1 MNKNLLLISALCG
14 ATFLSGCVYDESY
27 GSRRVTVSTGS
38 PYSYY
43 GDYDEYSPYYSYS
56 GRRYY
61 RTGSRYVYYSNRRPY
76 YVSSLPSRSIYIT
89 PSRRV
94 VSTRVVTP
102 VRYNRYERSDSY
114 DRNDPL
120 YRSERSYPYNRY
132 DRGDR
137 RYRRWD

>member
-1 MNKNLLLISALCG
+1 MNKNFLLISALCG
-14 ATFLSGCVYDESY
+14 ATLLSGCVYDEY
-27 GSRRVTVSTGS
+27 GTRRSVTVSTGS

-43 GDYDEYSPYYSYS
+43 GGYNEYSPYYSYS

-76 YVSSLPSRSIYIT
+76 YVSSLPSRATYIT

-94 VSTRVVTP
+94 VSTRVVAP
-102 VRYNRYERSDSY
+102 IDRY

-120 YRSERSYPYNRY
+120 YRSEYRSDRYNRY

-137 RYRRWD
+137 RYRRDRDDD